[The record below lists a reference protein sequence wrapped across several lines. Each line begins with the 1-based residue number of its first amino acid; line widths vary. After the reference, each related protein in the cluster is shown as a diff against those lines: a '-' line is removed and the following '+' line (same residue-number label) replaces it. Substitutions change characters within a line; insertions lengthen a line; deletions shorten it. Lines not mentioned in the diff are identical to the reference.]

1 MPVLALRVRGSAL
14 TPSLLEIRDL
24 KVQFHQHGSMV
35 RAVDGVSFSIGEGEV
50 LGLVGESGSGKST
63 IGRAVLGL
71 THVGSGQIMFDGSEV
86 TTLRGHD
93 RRFLA
98 TELQVVFQDPLSSL
112 NPRWSI
118 GRSLGEPLQL
128 HRRLAGPELSQEIA
142 RLLSLVGL
150 TPDMAQRMP
159 LQLSGGQRQRVAIAR
174 AMSLSPR
181 LVVCDEP
188 TSALDLSTQS
198 QTLNLLRRMHK
209 ERHLSY
215 LFISHDLDVVRYIS
229 DRIAVLYCGQIM
241 EIGAAL
247 EIADNPQ
254 HPYTRMLVSA
264 APVPDPLAQADR
276 RAQRRQL
283 IRQATTQSAR
293 STLGCPFAPRCI
305 FAADVCC
312 TTRPRLLHAG
322 GDRSIAC
329 HLFDPDSSHP
339 KKRERIWL

>member
-1 MPVLALRVRGSAL
+1 L
-14 TPSLLEIRDL
+14 D
-24 KVQFHQHGSMV
+24 
-35 RAVDGVSFSIGEGEV
+35 
-50 LGLVGESGSGKST
+50 
-63 IGRAVLGL
+63 
-71 THVGSGQIMFDGSEV
+71 
-86 TTLRGHD
+86 
-93 RRFLA
+93 
-98 TELQVVFQDPLSSL
+98 
-112 NPRWSI
+112 
-118 GRSLGEPLQL
+118 
-128 HRRLAGPELSQEIA
+128 QEIA
-142 RLLSLVGL
+142 RLLGLVGL
-150 TPDMAQRMP
+150 TPDMADRSP

-209 ERHLSY
+209 EHQLSY

-241 EIGAAL
+241 EIGAAV
-247 EIADNPQ
+247 EIADDPQ

-283 IRQATTQSAR
+283 IRQPAAETAHP
-293 STLGCPFAPRCI
+293 STVGCPFAPRCI
-305 FAADVCC
+305 FAADVCW
-312 TTRPRLLHAG
+312 TVRPSLLDAG

-329 HLFDPDSSHP
+329 HLFDPDSGHP
-339 KKRERIWL
+339 KRRERIWL